1 MSSQHFKIKTSQT
14 GHIYTR
20 GNPEQA
26 DYYWM
31 AFHGYGQLAENLLYK
46 FESLSPEQHYIVAP
60 EGLSRFYWKGVSEQP
75 VASWMTR
82 LDRQDEIADYVE
94 FIDRVYQNIGWQKQK
109 HRQRILFGF
118 SQGCATLWRWMLNTR
133 PEFDHL
139 ILWAGWLPEDMLYA
153 PHLEYLQEK
162 NIHFI
167 HGDED
172 QFLTPE
178 RFNILKQRFANEK
191 IPVIYHSFRGS
202 HLIPRL
208 ALKIVTDLI
217 LFDRK

>member
-1 MSSQHFKIKTSQT
+1 MSIHHFKIKTSRT
-14 GHIYTR
+14 GQIYTQ
-20 GNPEQA
+20 GNPEKA
-26 DYYWM
+26 AYYWL
-31 AFHGYGQLAENLLYK
+31 AFHGYGQLAENLLRK
-46 FESLSPEQHYIVAP
+46 FSSFPEDQHYIVAP

-94 FIDRVYQNIGWQKQK
+94 FIDRVHQNAGWGKQK
-109 HRQRILFGF
+109 NQHRILFGF
-118 SQGCATLWRWMLNTR
+118 SQGCATLWRWILNSK

-153 PHLEYLQEK
+153 PHLEYLQTK
-162 NIHFI
+162 SIHFI

-178 RFNILKQRFANEK
+178 RLIILKQRFASEK
-191 IPVIYHSFRGS
+191 IPVTYHTFRGT

-208 ALKIVTDLI
+208 ALNMIIDSI
-217 LFDRK
+217 LFNQ